1 MRELR
6 VVLADTHVPPCLNTP
21 ELKGGFTMKASA
33 SVLVLSFL
41 SVGCA
46 TQQDLWRAQEN
57 IVANDN
63 RLAQSLGQ
71 QHEEILTGSASSLRT
86 EIEDLR
92 RQNQLVSDRARQIAD
107 EATSA
112 RTVAAD
118 AIEGLE
124 RYVGSLGGPLG
135 GAVGAA
141 IEHVASGV
149 RSQDTRLIAVE
160 TQARASTARVE
171 NIESSL
177 DDRIRSELLTLGL
190 TDEQAGVLQNTLGT
204 DELIAL
210 LAILG
215 LSTGTGAFAAKVGKS
230 RSSVQVAELQ
240 RRVESIAQNRPPS
253 A

>member
-1 MRELR
+1 
-6 VVLADTHVPPCLNTP
+6 
-21 ELKGGFTMKASA
+21 MKASA

-71 QHEEILTGSASSLRT
+71 QHEQILTGNASSLRA
-86 EIEDLR
+86 EIDELR
-92 RQNQLVSDRARQIAD
+92 LENQRVSERAREIAD
-107 EATSA
+107 QAVSA
-112 RTVAAD
+112 RNIAAD
-118 AIEGLE
+118 AVEGLE

-141 IEHVASGV
+141 IENVAQGV
-149 RSQDTRLIAVE
+149 RSQDTRLVAIENE
-160 TQARASTARVE
+160 TRASVARVE

-177 DDRIRSELLTLGL
+177 DDRIRSELLELGL
-190 TDEQAGVLQNTLGT
+190 TEDQAGALQGVLGN

-230 RSSVQVAELQ
+230 RSAPQIAALE
-240 RRVESIAQNRPPS
+240 RRLESIEKAS
-253 A
+253 

>member
-1 MRELR
+1 
-6 VVLADTHVPPCLNTP
+6 
-21 ELKGGFTMKASA
+21 MKASA

-71 QHEEILTGSASSLRT
+71 QHEQILTGNASSLRT
-86 EIEDLR
+86 EIDELR
-92 RQNQLVSDRARQIAD
+92 LENQRVSERAREIAD
-107 EATSA
+107 QAVSA
-112 RTVAAD
+112 RNIAAD
-118 AIEGLE
+118 AVEGLE

-141 IEHVASGV
+141 IENVAKGV
-149 RSQDTRLIAVE
+149 RSQDTRLVAIENE
-160 TQARASTARVE
+160 TRASVSRVE

-177 DDRIRSELLTLGL
+177 DDRIRSELLALGL
-190 TDEQAGVLQNTLGT
+190 TEDQAGALQGVLGN

-230 RSSVQVAELQ
+230 RSAPQIAALE
-240 RRVESIAQNRPPS
+240 RRVESIEKAS
-253 A
+253 